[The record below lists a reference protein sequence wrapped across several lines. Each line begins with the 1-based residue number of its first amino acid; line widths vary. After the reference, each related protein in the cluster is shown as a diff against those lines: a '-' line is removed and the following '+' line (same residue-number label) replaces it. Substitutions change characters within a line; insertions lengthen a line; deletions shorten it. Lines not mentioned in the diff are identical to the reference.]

1 MSEVSTVS
9 VARPRSNR
17 AVIITTAI
25 CVALLLA
32 LGTWQVFRLQWKQ
45 QLIESREAAL
55 TANPVTM
62 ADIEAGIEHG
72 YDVDFLKVRM
82 TGEYRHDAT
91 RYVYRPRGKRPGVQV
106 ITPFIDRTGFVV
118 LTDRG
123 FIDEAQIGS
132 AQGMRLPEGEITIT
146 GITRNRAGDRNLF
159 SPEPDLARNVWYWYD
174 LPAIAASLPED
185 VSADVAGQP
194 PITASVFV
202 QAEPGTEPGEEKS
215 PEPEDLKVEL
225 PNNHLQYAL
234 TWYYLALVLMVM
246 SWLFIRRRRREGGAG
261 GSRA

>member
-1 MSEVSTVS
+1 VST
-9 VARPRSNR
+9 AKPRSNR
-17 AVIITTAI
+17 AVIITTAV

-45 QLIESREAAL
+45 QLIEAREQSL

-91 RYVYRPRGKRPGVQV
+91 RYVYRPRGQRAGVQV

-118 LTDRG
+118 LADRG
-123 FIDEAQIGS
+123 FIDEARLGS
-132 AQGMRLPEGEITIT
+132 AEGLRLPEGEITIT

-159 SPEPDLARNVWYWYD
+159 SPDADRARNVWYWYD

-185 VSADVAGQP
+185 VSAEVDGQP

-202 QAEPGTEPGEEKS
+202 QVEPGAEPGEEKS

-234 TWYYLALVLMVM
+234 TWYSLALVLMVM
-246 SWLFIRRRRREGGAG
+246 SWLFIRRRRRESGAG

>member
-1 MSEVSTVS
+1 MS
-9 VARPRSNR
+9 AGKPRSNR
-17 AVIITTAI
+17 AIIVTTVI
-25 CVALLLA
+25 CVGLLLA
-32 LGTWQVFRLQWKQ
+32 LGTWQVFRLQWKER
-45 QLIESREAAL
+45 LIEAREAAL
-55 TANPVTM
+55 SANPVTM
-62 ADIEAGIEHG
+62 ADIEAGFEHG

-91 RYVYRPRGKRPGVQV
+91 RYVYRSRGKRPGVQV
-106 ITPFIDRTGFVV
+106 ITPFIDQTGFVV
-118 LTDRG
+118 LADRG
-123 FIDEAQIGS
+123 FIDETQIGS
-132 AQGMRLPEGEITIT
+132 AQGLRQPEGKITIT
-146 GITRNRAGDRNLF
+146 GITRSRAGDRNLF
-159 SPEPDLARNVWYWYD
+159 SPEPDLARKVWYWYD

-194 PITASVFV
+194 PIMASVFV
-202 QAEPGTEPGEEKS
+202 QVEPGAEPGEEKS

-234 TWYYLALVLMVM
+234 TWYSLALVLMVM